1 MIGCVTAVKLREW
14 RGVKPVAGP
23 AGVAITTRLRTTP
36 DDEHVLDLVA
46 EHLGR
51 LRRADLAAVTR
62 PQRLDSAGDGEAKRH
77 ARRDRLN
84 TRKKALTAESSA
96 RWANAIIA
104 ANDDQYRLARDAQ
117 HRHIVGLRV
126 AIATIEKRLAQPAA
140 DTLTPEQLRARK
152 RAKLSKGYPSQA
164 ERFAKQR
171 RLQVLRAELGRVT
184 ADRHSHRAHVVEGGK
199 RLAKTRHHPPAA
211 ELTVSEWRQRWDC
224 ARYRIEANGSGDEP
238 FGNLTITVTPHG
250 EVSLRLPRPLQHLAN
265 APHGRYVLSGSAV
278 FSYRADEWRARITG
292 GKSVS
297 FTRKPGRAGRYLTAA
312 WACPPTTSDT
322 ICVQSPG
329 GDVRADGPV
338 LAVDLTTDT
347 LPCDASTRT
356 ATRSVHQRPST
367 STSPAPAPAAMPRSG
382 TRSPGSST
390 TPCATASTPSLLRT
404 STSPTP
410 APWAARQWDEA
421 SAANA
426 SAERWPVSPPRCSA
440 TGCPRR
446 PTDTASACTRST
458 PPTPAHGGTSTGAR
472 HMRTSPDTRQPP
484 P

>member
-1 MIGCVTAVKLREW
+1 MIGCVTAVELREW

-184 ADRHSHRAHVVEGGK
+184 ADRDSHRAHVVEGGK
-199 RLAKTRHHPPAA
+199 RLAKTRHHLPAA

-224 ARYRIEANGSGDEP
+224 ARYRIEANGYD
-238 FGNLTITVTPHG
+238 
-250 EVSLRLPRPLQHLAN
+250 
-265 APHGRYVLSGSAV
+265 V
-278 FSYRADEWRARITG
+278 FTRRAR
-292 GKSVS
+292 
-297 FTRKPGRAGRYLTAA
+297 
-312 WACPPTTSDT
+312 
-322 ICVQSPG
+322 
-329 GDVRADGPV
+329 
-338 LAVDLTTDT
+338 
-347 LPCDASTRT
+347 
-356 ATRSVHQRPST
+356 ATNR
-367 STSPAPAPAAMPRSG
+367 
-382 TRSPGSST
+382 
-390 TPCATASTPSLLRT
+390 
-404 STSPTP
+404 
-410 APWAARQWDEA
+410 
-421 SAANA
+421 
-426 SAERWPVSPPRCSA
+426 SA
-440 TGCPRR
+440 T
-446 PTDTASACTRST
+446 
-458 PPTPAHGGTSTGAR
+458 
-472 HMRTSPDTRQPP
+472 
-484 P
+484 

>member
-1 MIGCVTAVKLREW
+1 MIGCVTAVELREW

-184 ADRHSHRAHVVEGGK
+184 ADRDSHRAHVVEGGK
-199 RLAKTRHHPPAA
+199 RLAKTRHHLPAA

-297 FTRKPGRAGRYLTAA
+297 YTITRKPGRAGRYLTAA

-338 LAVDLTTDT
+338 LAVDLNDGH
-347 LPCDASTRT
+347 LAVRRLDAHGNPIG
-356 ATRSVHQRPST
+356 HQRAST
-367 STSPAPAPAAMPRSG
+367 STYRPPR
-382 TRSPGSST
+382 
-390 TPCATASTPSLLRT
+390 
-404 STSPTP
+404 
-410 APWAARQWDEA
+410 
-421 SAANA
+421 
-426 SAERWPVSPPRCSA
+426 PPRCPGPA
-440 TGCPRR
+440 RDHPAHPPHPAPPRRCPRCGR
-446 PTDTASACTRST
+446 PRVLRASRGS
-458 PPTPAHGGTSTGAR
+458 SGAIR
-472 HMRTSPDTRQPP
+472 PGSAVAVVVTMGAEMSSSQPRTSRPAPMATAVATAATAGVARGSPSVARKP
-484 P
+484 TTPKPMNTAAATS